1 MTDDI
6 CQFLIQIT
14 LSPLHCR
21 KFNNMHSL
29 QSLVLSLFALPA
41 IASLLLL
48 ILPKTLGR
56 IVTIL
61 SVVTL
66 STISVYLFISF
77 DKPFYINL
85 PAYTDKAV
93 MIADILLLIYFAFIA
108 IRRKS
113 VLVGLLTIGQA
124 IALGYLINLL
134 GKHEGN
140 LLPQLYIDRLSLF
153 MFLLIN
159 IVSGIIATYSLQY
172 IDEEDCSPYRKRFFM
187 FTMLWFIGVMNLVVS
202 ADNLEYFFLFFEL
215 TTLASY
221 IFISFRKDTESVNNA
236 LRALWMNQIGGLAI
250 LGAMIYSLS
259 TTYETISFQTLV
271 KLAPTVGLLL
281 PLALLAVAALIKG
294 AQMPFSSW
302 LLGAMVAPT
311 PVSALLHSSTMVKIA
326 PFIILRLAPAIK
338 GTSLSLVIIGLTGFV
353 FLAAAISALAQDN
366 FKRILAFSTISLLG
380 LMILMAAIGTETA
393 VVTSL
398 ILILFHGISKCM
410 LFLNAGVLEKKF
422 HLKSALDMDRL
433 AESGPF
439 TAFIVCIGFISLML
453 PPFGA
458 FVGKWFSIEIL
469 GSTLKETR
477 GVNAL
482 IMVAIAC
489 GGAVL
494 SLLYFKVMGLLIS
507 RSGEND
513 KIKFETT
520 HPLYNINLLLL
531 LGLIL
536 AGVVTLPFLLS
547 GYFGP
552 VANDI
557 LGSTSVVAT
566 QSSYSFTIGT
576 MTLPYIPMVLAFLI
590 LPVSLFAS
598 LFVRFR
604 KADRVKEYACGEK
617 IDYKF
622 NSYYFDT
629 EFLMPYFIGIGVIF
643 FALIIILT
651 FIK

>member
-1 MTDDI
+1 MY
-6 CQFLIQIT
+6 
-14 LSPLHCR
+14 
-21 KFNNMHSL
+21 SL
-29 QSLVLSLFALPA
+29 QSLVLSLFALPV

-66 STISVYLFISF
+66 SAISVYLFISF
-77 DKPFYINL
+77 DKPFSIIL
-85 PAYTDKAV
+85 PGYSDKVV
-93 MIADILLLIYFAFIA
+93 MIADILLLVYFAFIA
-108 IRRKS
+108 IKRKS
-113 VLVGLLTIGQA
+113 ILVGLLTIGQA

-134 GKHEGN
+134 GKNESNIGN
-140 LLPQLYIDRLSLF
+140 LVVPQLYIDRLSLF

-221 IFISFRKDTESVNNA
+221 IFISFRKDAESVGNA
-236 LRALWMNQIGGLAI
+236 LRALWMNQIGGIAI
-250 LGAMIYSLS
+250 LGAMIYALS
-259 TTYETISFQTLV
+259 TAGYETISFQGLV
-271 KLAPTVGLLL
+271 KLAPSVGLLL

-458 FVGKWFSIEIL
+458 FIGKWFSIEIL
-469 GSTLKETR
+469 GSTIKETR
-477 GVNAL
+477 GVTAL
-482 IMVAIAC
+482 VMLAIAC
-489 GGAVL
+489 GGAIL

-531 LGLIL
+531 LGFIL
-536 AGVVTLPFLLS
+536 AGVVALPFLLS

-552 VANDI
+552 VASDI
-557 LGSTSVVAT
+557 LGSAVAV
-566 QSSYSFTIGT
+566 SSQDNYSFTIGT
-576 MTLPYIPMVLAFLI
+576 ITLPYIPMVLAFLI

-598 LFVRFR
+598 LFIRFR
-604 KADRVKEYACGEK
+604 KADRVKEYTCGEK

-629 EFLMPYFIGIGVIF
+629 EFLMPYFKGVGMVF
-643 FALIIILT
+643 FALIIVLT
-651 FIK
+651 IIK

>member
-1 MTDDI
+1 M
-6 CQFLIQIT
+6 
-14 LSPLHCR
+14 R
-21 KFNNMHSL
+21 SL
-29 QSLVLSLFALPA
+29 QLLVLSLFALPP
-41 IASLLLL
+41 IAGLLLL
-48 ILPKTLGR
+48 ILPKVLGR

-61 SVVTL
+61 SVVAL
-66 STISVYLFISF
+66 SAISVYLFVNF
-77 DKPFYINL
+77 DKPFQILL
-85 PAYTDKAV
+85 PESSDKAV
-93 MIADILLLIYFAFIA
+93 MIADVLLLIYFAFIA
-108 IRRKS
+108 VKRKS

-124 IALGYLINLL
+124 IALGYLIKLL
-134 GKHEGN
+134 GSHEGGIHA
-140 LLPQLYIDRLSLF
+140 QFYIDRLSLF

-172 IDEEDCSPYRKRFFM
+172 IDEEDCSPYRKKFFM

-221 IFISFRKDTESVNNA
+221 IFISFRKDNESINNA
-236 LRALWMNQIGGLAI
+236 LRALWMNQIGGIAI
-250 LGAMIYSLS
+250 LSAMIYSLS
-259 TTYETISFQTLV
+259 TIGYGTLSFQTLV
-271 KLAPTVGLLL
+271 SSAHTVGFTLSLL

-338 GTSLSLVIIGLTGFV
+338 GTHLSLAIIALTGFV

-366 FKRILAFSTISLLG
+366 FKRILAFSTVSLLG

-393 VVTSL
+393 IVTSL

-422 HLKSALDMDRL
+422 HLKSALDMDKL

-439 TAFIVCIGFISLML
+439 TSFIVCIGFISLML

-458 FVGKWFSIEIL
+458 FIGKWFSIEIL

-477 GVNAL
+477 GLTAL
-482 IMVAIAC
+482 VMLAIAC

-494 SLLYFKVMGLLIS
+494 SLLYFKVMGLLIA
-507 RSGEND
+507 RSGEKD
-513 KIKFETT
+513 KVTFETT
-520 HPLYNINLLLL
+520 HPLYNINLVLLL
-531 LGLIL
+531 ALIL
-536 AGVVTLPFLLS
+536 AGVVSLPFLLV

-552 VANDI
+552 VASDV
-557 LGSTSVVAT
+557 LGSAVAVDVQSNFSISVGSMNFPV
-566 QSSYSFTIGT
+566 
-576 MTLPYIPMVLAFLI
+576 IPMILAFLV
-590 LPVSLFAS
+590 LPVSLFIS
-598 LFVRFR
+598 LFVRF
-604 KADRVKEYACGEK
+604 KKVDRVKEYACGEK

-622 NSYYFDT
+622 NSFYFDT
-629 EFLMPYFIGIGVIF
+629 EFLLPYFKAVGLAF
-643 FALIIILT
+643 FLLIIILT
-651 FIK
+651 VI

>member
-1 MTDDI
+1 M
-6 CQFLIQIT
+6 
-14 LSPLHCR
+14 R
-21 KFNNMHSL
+21 SL
-29 QSLVLSLFALPA
+29 QLLVLSLFALPPVA
-41 IASLLLL
+41 GLLLL
-48 ILPKTLGR
+48 ILPKVLGR

-61 SVVTL
+61 SVVAL
-66 STISVYLFISF
+66 SAISVYLFASF
-77 DKPFYINL
+77 DKPFQILIPEYS
-85 PAYTDKAV
+85 DKVV
-93 MIADILLLIYFAFIA
+93 MIADVLLLVYFAFIA
-108 IRRKS
+108 IKRKS

-124 IALGYLINLL
+124 IALGYLIKLL
-134 GKHEGN
+134 GHHEGGIHA
-140 LLPQLYIDRLSLF
+140 QFYIDRLSLF

-172 IDEEDCSPYRKRFFM
+172 IDEEDCSPYRKKFFM

-221 IFISFRKDTESVNNA
+221 IFISFRKDNESVNNA
-236 LRALWMNQIGGLAI
+236 LRALWMNQIGGIAI

-259 TTYETISFQTLV
+259 TIGYGTLSFQTLV
-271 KLAPTVGLLL
+271 KAAPTVGLLF

-338 GTSLSLVIIGLTGFV
+338 GTSLSLVIIALTGFV

-366 FKRILAFSTISLLG
+366 FKRILAFSTVSLLG
-380 LMILMAAIGTETA
+380 LMILMAAIGTDTA
-393 VVTSL
+393 IVTCL

-439 TAFIVCIGFISLML
+439 TAFVVCIGFISLML

-469 GSTLKETR
+469 GSTLRQTR
-477 GVNAL
+477 GLTAIVML
-482 IMVAIAC
+482 AIAC

-507 RSGEND
+507 RSGEKD
-513 KIKFETT
+513 KVTFETT
-520 HPLYNINLLLL
+520 HPLYNVNLILLLA
-531 LGLIL
+531 LIL
-536 AGVVTLPFLLS
+536 AGVVSLPFLLT

-552 VANDI
+552 VASDV
-557 LGSTSVVAT
+557 LGSAVAVDV
-566 QSSYSFTIGT
+566 QSNYSISIGT
-576 MTLPYIPMVLAFLI
+576 MNLPVIPMILAFLI
-590 LPVSLFAS
+590 LPVSLFIS
-598 LFVRFR
+598 LFIRFR
-604 KADRVKEYACGEK
+604 KVDRVKEYTCGEK

-622 NSYYFDT
+622 NSFYFDT
-629 EFLMPYFIGIGVIF
+629 EFLLPYFKAVGLVF

-651 FIK
+651 VI

>member
-1 MTDDI
+1 MY
-6 CQFLIQIT
+6 
-14 LSPLHCR
+14 
-21 KFNNMHSL
+21 SL
-29 QSLVLSLFALPA
+29 QSLVLSLFALPV

-66 STISVYLFISF
+66 SVISVYLFINF
-77 DKPFYINL
+77 DKPFSIAL
-85 PAYTDKAV
+85 PEYSDKAV
-93 MIADILLLIYFAFIA
+93 MIADILLLVYFAFIA
-108 IRRKS
+108 IKRKS

-134 GKHEGN
+134 GKHESN
-140 LLPQLYIDRLSLF
+140 LVVPQLYIDRLSLF

-172 IDEEDCSPYRKRFFM
+172 IDEEDCSPFRKRFFM

-221 IFISFRKDTESVNNA
+221 LFISFRKDAESVGNA
-236 LRALWMNQIGGLAI
+236 LRALWMNQIGGIAI

-259 TTYETISFQTLV
+259 TTGYETISFQTLV
-271 KLAPTVGLLL
+271 KLAPSVGLLL

-338 GTSLSLVIIGLTGFV
+338 GTSLSLVIIALTGFV

-366 FKRILAFSTISLLG
+366 FKRILAFSTVSLLG

-439 TAFIVCIGFISLML
+439 TAFIVRIYLFNVTSFWCIY
-453 PPFGA
+453 
-458 FVGKWFSIEIL
+458 W
-469 GSTLKETR
+469 
-477 GVNAL
+477 
-482 IMVAIAC
+482 
-489 GGAVL
+489 
-494 SLLYFKVMGLLIS
+494 
-507 RSGEND
+507 
-513 KIKFETT
+513 
-520 HPLYNINLLLL
+520 
-531 LGLIL
+531 
-536 AGVVTLPFLLS
+536 
-547 GYFGP
+547 
-552 VANDI
+552 
-557 LGSTSVVAT
+557 
-566 QSSYSFTIGT
+566 
-576 MTLPYIPMVLAFLI
+576 
-590 LPVSLFAS
+590 
-598 LFVRFR
+598 
-604 KADRVKEYACGEK
+604 
-617 IDYKF
+617 
-622 NSYYFDT
+622 
-629 EFLMPYFIGIGVIF
+629 
-643 FALIIILT
+643 
-651 FIK
+651 